1 MESELLDVTG
11 VEVLRDRFIRLTF
24 ETGEIRDIDLG
35 PLLWGP
41 AFEPLADDAIFNQVK
56 VDPEAGTITWPNG
69 ADIAASTLYQM
80 SEPVH
85 LSQAG

>member
-1 MESELLDVTG
+1 
-11 VEVLRDRFIRLTF
+11 
-24 ETGEIRDIDLG
+24 LG